1 MHSISNSTLSIKV
14 ADKGAELQ
22 SIYSE
27 QYEVEYMWSGDP
39 AFWAKR
45 SPVLFP
51 IVGGL
56 KNNTYTY
63 KGTEYQLGRHGFARD
78 NVFELVE
85 KTNESLTFSL
95 KSNGQTK
102 AVYPFDFVFTVRYTL
117 QENKLQVTFIVQNK
131 GSENLL
137 FSVGAHPAF
146 RVPLVEG
153 TAYEDYYLQ
162 FNKAEDAGRWPL
174 SPGGLVETTTTPLL
188 KNEDKLP
195 LQKQLFYKD
204 AIVFKHLKSDAI
216 SIGSDK
222 TPRGIAVQFTGFPYI
237 GIWAAKD
244 ADFVCIEPWLGIA
257 DSVNTSGNLEDK
269 EGIITLETDRFE
281 ASYSIEVF

>member
-95 KSNGQTK
+95 QSNEQT
-102 AVYPFDFVFTVRYTL
+102 
-117 QENKLQVTFIVQNK
+117 
-131 GSENLL
+131 
-137 FSVGAHPAF
+137 
-146 RVPLVEG
+146 
-153 TAYEDYYLQ
+153 
-162 FNKAEDAGRWPL
+162 
-174 SPGGLVETTTTPLL
+174 
-188 KNEDKLP
+188 
-195 LQKQLFYKD
+195 
-204 AIVFKHLKSDAI
+204 
-216 SIGSDK
+216 
-222 TPRGIAVQFTGFPYI
+222 
-237 GIWAAKD
+237 
-244 ADFVCIEPWLGIA
+244 
-257 DSVNTSGNLEDK
+257 
-269 EGIITLETDRFE
+269 
-281 ASYSIEVF
+281 